1 MLLTCVLFPGL
12 CSMEVC
18 VLETSSSSRC
28 RWSAAAQVSGFI
40 SVAHSWRQ
48 GPIVWAETLN
58 LEGKE

>member
-1 MLLTCVLFPGL
+1 MLLTCTLFPG
-12 CSMEVC
+12 SMEVVC
-18 VLETSSSSRC
+18 QKPASAPGRVG
-28 RWSAAAQVSGFI
+28 WSAAAQVSGFI